1 MRPLST
7 QDLVSFSPDPVRF
20 SKWSSH
26 RRAFRAIATA
36 LAVCVPLA
44 SCGGG
49 SMADL
54 RSFVAEVKT
63 RKGTPIEELPPIE
76 PYVVYTYPCDGAIQC
91 VDPFEPFY
99 LEPPN
104 PCPTPDTPGCEGTI
118 ASNNGLS
125 PDFDRNREEL
135 ESYPLDGLRMMG
147 TLEKDEQFWAILRD
161 PDAIIHRVQVG
172 NYIGQNHGKITSI
185 TEDRI
190 EVLEIIPDG
199 RGGWEERD
207 AQMALAE

>member
-1 MRPLST
+1 MRPMST
-7 QDLVSFSPDPVRF
+7 QDLVGVVSRSRH
-20 SKWSSH
+20 SGAL
-26 RRAFRAIATA
+26 RAFIVV

-44 SCGGG
+44 GCGGG

-54 RSFVAEVKT
+54 RSYVADIKS
-63 RKGTPIEELPPIE
+63 RPGSPIEELPPIQ

-91 VDPFEPFY
+91 VDPFEPFF

-104 PCPTPDTPGCEGTI
+104 PCPTPDTPGCEGAV
-118 ASNNGLS
+118 ASSDGGPT

-147 TLEKDEQFWAILRD
+147 TLEKDDQFWAILRD
-161 PDAIIHRVQVG
+161 PDSIIHRVQVG
-172 NYIGQNHGKITSI
+172 NYIGQNHGKIVSI

-190 EVLEIIPDG
+190 EVLEIIPNG

-207 AQMALAE
+207 AELALAE

>member
-1 MRPLST
+1 MRIAEANISVTMRSNAIVRTLAT
-7 QDLVSFSPDPVRF
+7 LLV
-20 SKWSSH
+20 
-26 RRAFRAIATA
+26 
-36 LAVCVPLA
+36 VCVPLA
-44 SCGGG
+44 GCGGG

-54 RSFVAEVKT
+54 RGYVAEVKT
-63 RKGTPIEELPPIE
+63 RKGGRIEELPPIE
-76 PYVVYTYPCDGAIQC
+76 PYVVYAYPCDGAIDC

-99 LEPPN
+99 LEPPR
-104 PCPTPDTPGCEGTI
+104 PPESEGQVAGTGI
-118 ASNNGLS
+118 S

-147 TLEKDEQFWAILRD
+147 TLEKNEQFWGILRD

-190 EVLEIIPDG
+190 ELLEIVPDG
-199 RGGWEERD
+199 QGGWEERN
-207 AQMALAE
+207 AEIALAE